1 MKKIIVALFLGLSF
15 VACDNNDEQVNML
28 EGKWFPEAVVIN
40 GESTPYVGNTSCG
53 NDYLQLNAF
62 NTFEIAD
69 FYEDDTTAK
78 NAPVEPCPVTK
89 FYGSYNVVN
98 NELKLYG
105 SSFFQGGTIIE
116 NSASRL
122 QLKRMID
129 VDGDQ
134 TLDEVIEVYRK

>member
-15 VACDNNDEQVNML
+15 VACDNNDDEVNKL
-28 EGKWFPEAVVIN
+28 EGKWFPEAVVVN
-40 GESTPYVGNTSCG
+40 GESIAYVGNTSCG

-78 NAPVEPCPVTK
+78 NSPVAPCPVTK
-89 FYGSYNVVN
+89 FYGSYNVLN

-105 SSFFQGGTIIE
+105 SSFFQGGTIVE

-129 VDGDQ
+129 VDGNGS
-134 TLDEVIEVYRK
+134 LDEVIEVYRK